1 MNPDMARNFNQEQ
14 MFSKTR
20 ACGPDTWGPLAN
32 KQWTGDCVREI
43 RCDDHPSANDY
54 PNLLDSWR
62 FYCFCVSGA
71 NDSPYHLDV
80 SKNVFVFVTVFVTIV
95 LFMFQA
101 LMALLI
107 TWTSQNVSSN
117 QQISQQSLGS
127 HGDGWS

>member
-1 MNPDMARNFNQEQ
+1 M
-14 MFSKTR
+14 
-20 ACGPDTWGPLAN
+20 
-32 KQWTGDCVREI
+32 CVRSDVMTI
-43 RCDDHPSANDY
+43 LVLTT
-54 PNLLDSWR
+54 LLIFLTPGIGWR
-62 FYCFCVSGA
+62 FYCVCVSGA
-71 NDSPYHLDV
+71 NDSLDHLDA
-80 SKNVFVFVTVFVTIV
+80 SKNVFVFVTVFVTVV

>member
-1 MNPDMARNFNQEQ
+1 

-20 ACGPDTWGPLAN
+20 TCGPKTHGGLWQINSGPVIV
-32 KQWTGDCVREI
+32 CVRSDVMTI
-43 RCDDHPSANDY
+43 LVLTT
-54 PNLLDSWR
+54 LLIFWTSGIGWR
-62 FYCFCVSGA
+62 FYCVCVSGA

-80 SKNVFVFVTVFVTIV
+80 SKNCICICDHFFIV
-95 LFMFQA
+95 VVFMFQA

-127 HGDGWS
+127 HDDGWS

>member
-1 MNPDMARNFNQEQ
+1 

-20 ACGPDTWGPLAN
+20 ACGPETHGGLWQINSGPVIV
-32 KQWTGDCVREI
+32 CVRSDLMTI
-43 RCDDHPSANDY
+43 LVLTT
-54 PNLLDSWR
+54 LLIFLTPGIGWR
-62 FYCFCVSGA
+62 FYCVCESGA

>member
-1 MNPDMARNFNQEQ
+1 ML
-14 MFSKTR
+14 SKTR
-20 ACGPDTWGPLAN
+20 ACGPETHGGLWQINSGPVIV
-32 KQWTGDCVREI
+32 CVRSDLMTI
-43 RCDDHPSANDY
+43 LVLTT
-54 PNLLDSWR
+54 LLIFLTPGIGWR
-62 FYCFCVSGA
+62 FYCVCESGA